1 MKIALF
7 LSVACAALLFSG
19 CSTERGGSVDTYDT
33 STGTMEQTSPT
44 VMDPS
49 LPENPNMGPQIVPP

>member
-7 LSVACAALLFSG
+7 LSVTCASLIFSG

-33 STGTMEQTSPT
+33 SNGTMEQTGPG
-44 VMDPS
+44 VLDPS
-49 LPENPNMGPQIVPP
+49 LPEDPNIGPQSAPP